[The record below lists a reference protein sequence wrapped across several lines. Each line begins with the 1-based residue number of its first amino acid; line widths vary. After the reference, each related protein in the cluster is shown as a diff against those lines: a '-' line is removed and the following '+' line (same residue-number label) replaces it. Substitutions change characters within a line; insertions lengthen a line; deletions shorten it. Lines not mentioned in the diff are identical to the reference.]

1 MQRLCH
7 AIAEQKR
14 GSWSQ
19 ADTDAVVTSTFF
31 GEMSEQ
37 DHNLQFVRDMLIKR
51 APDPTRVLATY
62 REIRLGRHPVR
73 DEEQSLVKAHLK
85 LSGIVRREQ
94 DVLRV
99 RNPIYT
105 GVFDYRWVQEHWP
118 VHWIKRIPPAVLGL
132 MASLLIIVVLLAM
145 FARTQQ
151 HLAQQR
157 QETAMKA
164 IASAKEQEVF
174 AKEQKR
180 LRLISLAQALAARAV
195 RKNDDQGALL
205 ARQAYLFHQQSQSHV
220 LDQMDDALR
229 TLLSSSYFSNVLW
242 GHESGVWFVAFSP
255 DGQMLASGSL
265 DQTIFIWIAHTETL
279 AEKICQ
285 QVWRNLT
292 LDEWRQFVGED
303 LPYARTCP
311 NLPAGEGISAEGPG
325 TTP

>member
-1 MQRLCH
+1 MPPDCSARL
-7 AIAEQKR
+7 R
-14 GSWSQ
+14 
-19 ADTDAVVTSTFF
+19 
-31 GEMSEQ
+31 
-37 DHNLQFVRDMLIKR
+37 
-51 APDPTRVLATY
+51 
-62 REIRLGRHPVR
+62 
-73 DEEQSLVKAHLK
+73 
-85 LSGIVRREQ
+85 
-94 DVLRV
+94 
-99 RNPIYT
+99 
-105 GVFDYRWVQEHWP
+105 
-118 VHWIKRIPPAVLGL
+118 
-132 MASLLIIVVLLAM
+132 SLLYDY
-145 FARTQQ
+145 
-151 HLAQQR
+151 
-157 QETAMKA
+157 
-164 IASAKEQEVF
+164 
-174 AKEQKR
+174 QKR